1 MFKKKGD
8 SQKNP
13 QKSFIKDD
21 PHKNYPFYK
30 TL

>member
-1 MFKKKGD
+1 MFKKKETHK
-8 SQKNP
+8 KNP

-21 PHKNYPFYK
+21 AHKNYPFYK